1 MAGAALIAKA
11 ILGSIGGAFEGAARP
26 YSNGNIGVKAESTGA
41 EKVGK
46 KRTDEK
52 DVTFKESSLK
62 NENLTDE
69 KKSEALNSMD
79 MEKAYSAFNKD
90 GNKAFG
96 LKANFGSVLNSDA
109 RLKEIYGDAISD
121 RLIEDFAKISA
132 IEFKY
137 TPEAQK
143 EYGKESGVD
152 DKEHTGVIAQE
163 LADTE
168 STKSAVEPD
177 INGTLQ
183 VNTPQLTMTNTA
195 VIAELSRRVLTLEAA
210 VQELM
215 SRIKGADN
223 GQ

>member
-11 ILGSIGGAFEGAARP
+11 ILGSIGGGFNGAAKP
-26 YSNGNIGVKAESTGA
+26 YQGDMHVQANDTGASDVGKGKEEDPKAEKA
-41 EKVGK
+41 PEMDKEEAK
-46 KRTDEK
+46 KIISNVQT
-52 DVTFKESSLK
+52 VQSS
-62 NENLTDE
+62 E
-69 KKSEALNSMD
+69 EAPTNQ
-79 MEKAYSAFNKD
+79 AFNV
-90 GNKAFG
+90 GN
-96 LKANFGSVLNSDA
+96 LSNIGSVLKSDA
-109 RLKEIYGDAISD
+109 TLKEIYGDALSD

-168 STKSAVEPD
+168 STESAVEPD

-215 SRIKGADN
+215 SQIKGAENN
-223 GQ
+223 G

>member
-11 ILGSIGGAFEGAARP
+11 ILGSIGGGFNGAAKP
-26 YSNGNIGVKAESTGA
+26 YQGDMHIQAADTGASDVGKGKEEAPKAEKTPEMDKEEA
-41 EKVGK
+41 GK
-46 KRTDEK
+46 IISNVQT
-52 DVTFKESSLK
+52 VQSS
-62 NENLTDE
+62 E
-69 KKSEALNSMD
+69 EAPANQ
-79 MEKAYSAFNKD
+79 AFNV
-90 GNKAFG
+90 GN
-96 LKANFGSVLNSDA
+96 LSNIGSVLKSDA
-109 RLKEIYGDAISD
+109 TLKEIYGDALSD

>member
-11 ILGSIGGAFEGAARP
+11 ILGSIGGGFNGAAKP
-26 YSNGNIGVKAESTGA
+26 YQGDMHVQASDTGA
-41 EKVGK
+41 SDVGK
-46 KRTDEK
+46 KEK
-52 DVTFKESSLK
+52 AE
-62 NENLTDE
+62 E
-69 KKSEALNSMD
+69 KKVPEMDKEEAGKIISNVQSVQSSEEAPTSQ
-79 MEKAYSAFNKD
+79 AFNV
-90 GNKAFG
+90 GN
-96 LKANFGSVLNSDA
+96 LSNIGSVLKSDA
-109 RLKEIYGDAISD
+109 TLKEIYGDALSD

-152 DKEHTGVIAQE
+152 GKEHTGVIAQE

-215 SRIKGADN
+215 SRIKGANN

>member
-11 ILGSIGGAFEGAARP
+11 ILGSIGGGFNGAAKP
-26 YSNGNIGVKAESTGA
+26 YQGDMHIQAADTGA
-41 EKVGK
+41 SDVGK
-46 KRTDEK
+46 G
-52 DVTFKESSLK
+52 KEEDPKAGKAPEMNKEEAGKIISNVQTVQSS
-62 NENLTDE
+62 E
-69 KKSEALNSMD
+69 EAPTNQ
-79 MEKAYSAFNKD
+79 AFNV
-90 GNKAFG
+90 GN
-96 LKANFGSVLNSDA
+96 LSNIGSVLKSDA
-109 RLKEIYGDAISD
+109 TLKEIYGDALSD

-168 STKSAVEPD
+168 STRSAVEPD

>member
-11 ILGSIGGAFEGAARP
+11 ILGSIGGGFNGAAKP
-26 YSNGNIGVKAESTGA
+26 YQGDMHIQAADTGASDVGKGKEEAPKAEKA
-41 EKVGK
+41 PEMDKEEAGK
-46 KRTDEK
+46 IISNVQT
-52 DVTFKESSLK
+52 VQSS
-62 NENLTDE
+62 E
-69 KKSEALNSMD
+69 EAPANQ
-79 MEKAYSAFNKD
+79 AFNV
-90 GNKAFG
+90 GN
-96 LKANFGSVLNSDA
+96 LSNIGSVLKSDA
-109 RLKEIYGDAISD
+109 TLKEIYGDALSD

-215 SRIKGADN
+215 SQIKGA
-223 GQ
+223 

>member
-11 ILGSIGGAFEGAARP
+11 ILGSIGGGFNGAAKP
-26 YSNGNIGVKAESTGA
+26 YQGDMHVQAADTGASDVGKGKEESSKAEKA
-41 EKVGK
+41 PEMDKEEAK
-46 KRTDEK
+46 KIISNVQTAQ
-52 DVTFKESSLK
+52 SS
-62 NENLTDE
+62 E
-69 KKSEALNSMD
+69 EAPTNQ
-79 MEKAYSAFNKD
+79 AFNV
-90 GNKAFG
+90 GN
-96 LKANFGSVLNSDA
+96 LSNIGSVLKSDA
-109 RLKEIYGDAISD
+109 TLKEIYGDALSD

-215 SRIKGADN
+215 SRIKGADD

>member
-11 ILGSIGGAFEGAARP
+11 ILGSIGGGFNGAAKP
-26 YSNGNIGVKAESTGA
+26 YQGDMHIQAADTGASDVGKGKEEAPKAEKA
-41 EKVGK
+41 PEMDKEEVGK
-46 KRTDEK
+46 IISNVQT
-52 DVTFKESSLK
+52 VQSS
-62 NENLTDE
+62 E
-69 KKSEALNSMD
+69 EAPANQ
-79 MEKAYSAFNKD
+79 AFNV
-90 GNKAFG
+90 GN
-96 LKANFGSVLNSDA
+96 LSNIGSVLKSDA
-109 RLKEIYGDAISD
+109 TLKEIYGDALSD

-215 SRIKGADN
+215 SQIKGA
-223 GQ
+223 

>member
-11 ILGSIGGAFEGAARP
+11 ILGSIGGGFNGAAKP
-26 YSNGNIGVKAESTGA
+26 YQGDMHVQAADTGA
-41 EKVGK
+41 SDVGK
-46 KRTDEK
+46 G
-52 DVTFKESSLK
+52 KEETPK
-62 NENLTDE
+62 I
-69 KKSEALNSMD
+69 
-79 MEKAYSAFNKD
+79 EKAPEMDKEEAGKIISNVQTVQSSEEAPTNQAFNV
-90 GNKAFG
+90 GN
-96 LKANFGSVLNSDA
+96 LSNIGSVLKSDA
-109 RLKEIYGDAISD
+109 TLKEIYGDALSD

-195 VIAELSRRVLTLEAA
+195 VTAELSRRVLTLEAA

-215 SRIKGADN
+215 SQIKGADN

>member
-11 ILGSIGGAFEGAARP
+11 ILGSIGGGFNGAAKP
-26 YSNGNIGVKAESTGA
+26 YQGDMHVQAADTGASDVGKGKEEAPKAEKA
-41 EKVGK
+41 PEMDKEEAGK
-46 KRTDEK
+46 IISN
-52 DVTFKESSLK
+52 VQSVQSS
-62 NENLTDE
+62 E
-69 KKSEALNSMD
+69 EAPTNQ
-79 MEKAYSAFNKD
+79 AFNV
-90 GNKAFG
+90 GN
-96 LKANFGSVLNSDA
+96 LSNIGSVLKSDA
-109 RLKEIYGDAISD
+109 TLKEIYGDALSD

>member
-11 ILGSIGGAFEGAARP
+11 ILGSIGGGFNGAAKP
-26 YSNGNIGVKAESTGA
+26 YQGDMHIQAADTGASDVGKGKEEDPKAEKA
-41 EKVGK
+41 PEMDKEEAK
-46 KRTDEK
+46 KIISNVQT
-52 DVTFKESSLK
+52 VQSS
-62 NENLTDE
+62 E
-69 KKSEALNSMD
+69 EAPTNQ
-79 MEKAYSAFNKD
+79 AFNV
-90 GNKAFG
+90 GN
-96 LKANFGSVLNSDA
+96 LSNIGSVLKSDA
-109 RLKEIYGDAISD
+109 TLKEIYGDALSD

>member
-11 ILGSIGGAFEGAARP
+11 ILGSIGGGFNGAAKP
-26 YSNGNIGVKAESTGA
+26 YQGDMHVQASDTGA
-41 EKVGK
+41 SDVGK
-46 KRTDEK
+46 GKVETPK
-52 DVTFKESSLK
+52 I
-62 NENLTDE
+62 
-69 KKSEALNSMD
+69 
-79 MEKAYSAFNKD
+79 EKAPEMDKEEAGKIISNVQSVQSSEEAPTNQAFNV
-90 GNKAFG
+90 GN
-96 LKANFGSVLNSDA
+96 LSNIGSVLKSDA
-109 RLKEIYGDAISD
+109 TLKEIYGDALSD

>member
-11 ILGSIGGAFEGAARP
+11 ILGSIGGGFNGAAKP
-26 YSNGNIGVKAESTGA
+26 YQGDMHVQAADTGASDVGKGKEEDPKA
-41 EKVGK
+41 EKVPEMDKEEAK
-46 KRTDEK
+46 KIISNVQT
-52 DVTFKESSLK
+52 VQSS
-62 NENLTDE
+62 E
-69 KKSEALNSMD
+69 EAPTNQ
-79 MEKAYSAFNKD
+79 AFNV
-90 GNKAFG
+90 GN
-96 LKANFGSVLNSDA
+96 LSNIGSVLKSDA
-109 RLKEIYGDAISD
+109 TLKEIYGDALSD

>member
-1 MAGAALIAKA
+1 MHVQAADTGASDVGK
-11 ILGSIGGAFEGAARP
+11 GKEEDP
-26 YSNGNIGVKAESTGA
+26 KA
-41 EKVGK
+41 EKVPEMDKEEAK
-46 KRTDEK
+46 KIISNVQT
-52 DVTFKESSLK
+52 VQSS
-62 NENLTDE
+62 E
-69 KKSEALNSMD
+69 EAPTNQ
-79 MEKAYSAFNKD
+79 AFNV
-90 GNKAFG
+90 GN
-96 LKANFGSVLNSDA
+96 LSNIGSVLKSDA
-109 RLKEIYGDAISD
+109 TLKEIYGDALSD

>member
-11 ILGSIGGAFEGAARP
+11 ILGSIGGGFNGAAKP
-26 YSNGNIGVKAESTGA
+26 YQGDMHIQAADTGASDVGKGKEEDPKAEKA
-41 EKVGK
+41 PEMDKEEAGK
-46 KRTDEK
+46 IISNVQT
-52 DVTFKESSLK
+52 VQSS
-62 NENLTDE
+62 E
-69 KKSEALNSMD
+69 EAPTNQ
-79 MEKAYSAFNKD
+79 AFNV
-90 GNKAFG
+90 GN
-96 LKANFGSVLNSDA
+96 LSNIGSVLKSDA
-109 RLKEIYGDAISD
+109 TLKEIYGDALSD

-168 STKSAVEPD
+168 STSSAVEPD

>member
-11 ILGSIGGAFEGAARP
+11 ILGSIGGGFNGAAKP
-26 YSNGNIGVKAESTGA
+26 YQGDMHVQAADTGASDVGKGKEEDPKAEKAPETDKEEA
-41 EKVGK
+41 GK
-46 KRTDEK
+46 IISN
-52 DVTFKESSLK
+52 VQSVQSS
-62 NENLTDE
+62 E
-69 KKSEALNSMD
+69 EAPTNQ
-79 MEKAYSAFNKD
+79 AFNV
-90 GNKAFG
+90 GN
-96 LKANFGSVLNSDA
+96 LSNIGSVLKSDA
-109 RLKEIYGDAISD
+109 TLKEIYGGALSD

>member
-1 MAGAALIAKA
+1 MAGAAIIAKA
-11 ILGSIGGAFEGAARP
+11 ILGSIGGAFEGAAKP
-26 YSNGNIGVKAESTGA
+26 YDGDMHVKTEDTGA
-41 EKVGK
+41 SSVGK
-46 KRTDEK
+46 KDEK
-52 DVTFKESSLK
+52 SDTPKKEDAEKIISGVQNIQSS
-62 NENLTDE
+62 
-69 KKSEALNSMD
+69 
-79 MEKAYSAFNKD
+79 EKAPTSQAFNV
-90 GNKAFG
+90 GN
-96 LKANFGSVLNSDA
+96 LSNIGSVLKSDA
-109 RLKEIYGDAISD
+109 TLKEIYGNALSD

-195 VIAELSRRVLTLEAA
+195 VLAELSRRVLTLEAA

-215 SRIKGADN
+215 SRIKGAENN
-223 GQ
+223 G

>member
-11 ILGSIGGAFEGAARP
+11 ILGSIGGGFEGAAKP
-26 YSNGNIGVKAESTGA
+26 YQGDMHVKSDDTGA
-41 EKVGK
+41 SKIGKEEKSA
-46 KRTDEK
+46 EK
-52 DVTFKESSLK
+52 NTSEDVKEIVSNIQKVQSTEQAPT
-62 NENLTDE
+62 NQ
-69 KKSEALNSMD
+69 
-79 MEKAYSAFNKD
+79 AFNV
-90 GNKAFG
+90 GN
-96 LKANFGSVLNSDA
+96 LSNIGSVLKSDA
-109 RLKEIYGDAISD
+109 TLKEIYGDALSD
-121 RLIEDFAKISA
+121 KLIEDFAKISA

-143 EYGKESGVD
+143 EYGKENGVD
-152 DKEHTGVIAQE
+152 NKEHTGVIAQE

-215 SRIKGADN
+215 SQIKGADN

>member
-11 ILGSIGGAFEGAARP
+11 ILGSIGGGFNGAAKP
-26 YSNGNIGVKAESTGA
+26 YQGDMHIQAADTGASDVGKGKEETPKAEKA
-41 EKVGK
+41 PEMDKEEAGK
-46 KRTDEK
+46 IISNVQT
-52 DVTFKESSLK
+52 VQSS
-62 NENLTDE
+62 E
-69 KKSEALNSMD
+69 EAPTNQ
-79 MEKAYSAFNKD
+79 AFNV
-90 GNKAFG
+90 GN
-96 LKANFGSVLNSDA
+96 LSNIGSVLKSDA
-109 RLKEIYGDAISD
+109 TLKEIYGDALSD

-215 SRIKGADN
+215 SQIKGADN

>member
-11 ILGSIGGAFEGAARP
+11 ILGSIGGGFNGAAKP
-26 YSNGNIGVKAESTGA
+26 YQGDMHIQAADTGASDVGKGKEEDPKAEKTPEMDKEEA
-41 EKVGK
+41 GK
-46 KRTDEK
+46 IISNVQT
-52 DVTFKESSLK
+52 VQSS
-62 NENLTDE
+62 E
-69 KKSEALNSMD
+69 EAPANQ
-79 MEKAYSAFNKD
+79 AFNV
-90 GNKAFG
+90 GN
-96 LKANFGSVLNSDA
+96 LSNIGSVLKSDA
-109 RLKEIYGDAISD
+109 TLKEIYGDALSD

-215 SRIKGADN
+215 SQIKGADN
-223 GQ
+223 DQ